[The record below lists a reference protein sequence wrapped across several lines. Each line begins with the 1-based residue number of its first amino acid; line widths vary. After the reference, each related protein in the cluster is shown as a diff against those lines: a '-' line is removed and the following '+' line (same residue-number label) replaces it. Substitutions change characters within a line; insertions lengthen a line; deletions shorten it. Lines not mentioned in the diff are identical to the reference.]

1 MLSQRDYQRLYTI
14 KSSSDAL
21 YNSIIDNLNSLIK
34 YSNRD
39 KEVFINLKT
48 KTINLFKTL
57 NSILPFETYD
67 ISTIDKVFAIQCAFY
82 LEHSF
87 GSSDI
92 AFELSH
98 ILDKNITLFFN
109 NYSIIYKDYKANI
122 QFCDSLFEQ
131 YLKSDKSTNTLNVF
145 LRTIKSIVESFS
157 DKPCLYVEH
166 YERKAKESIL

>member
-1 MLSQRDYQRLYTI
+1 MLSQRDYQHLYII

-21 YNSIIDNLNSLIK
+21 FNSIIDNLNSLIK

-39 KEVFINLKT
+39 KEVFINLKN
-48 KTINLFKTL
+48 KTNNLFKTL
-57 NSILPFETYD
+57 NSVLPFEAYE
-67 ISTIDKVFAIQCAFY
+67 ISIIDKVFAIQCAFY
-82 LEHSF
+82 IENSF

-92 AFELSH
+92 AFELSR
-98 ILDKNITLFFN
+98 ILDKNITLFN
-109 NYSIIYKDYKANI
+109 NYSITYRDYKANI

-145 LRTIKSIVESFS
+145 LKTIKSIVESFS
-157 DKPCLYVEH
+157 DKPYLYVEH

>member
-1 MLSQRDYQRLYTI
+1 MLNQRDYRRLYTI

-57 NSILPFETYD
+57 NSILPFEAYE
-67 ISTIDKVFAIQCAFY
+67 ISIIDKVFAIQCAFH
-82 LEHSF
+82 LENSF

-92 AFELSH
+92 ALELSH
-98 ILDKNITLFFN
+98 ILDKNSTLID
-109 NYSIIYKDYKANI
+109 NYSIIDKDYQENI
-122 QFCDSLFEQ
+122 QFCDYLFEQ
-131 YLKSDKSTNTLNVF
+131 FLKSDKSTNTLNVF
-145 LRTIKSIVESFS
+145 LKTIRSIVESFS
-157 DKPCLYVEH
+157 DKPYLYVEY
-166 YERKAKESIL
+166 YERKAKERIL

>member
-1 MLSQRDYQRLYTI
+1 MLSQRDYLRLYTI

-57 NSILPFETYD
+57 DSILPFEAYD
-67 ISTIDKVFAIQCAFY
+67 IPTIDKVFAIQCAFY

-92 AFELSH
+92 ALGLSN
-98 ILDKNITLFFN
+98 ILDKNSTIIDD
-109 NYSIIYKDYKANI
+109 YSITDKDYQENI
-122 QFCDSLFEQ
+122 QFCDYLFEQ

-145 LRTIKSIVESFS
+145 LKTIRSIVESFS
-157 DKPCLYVEH
+157 DKPYLYMEH